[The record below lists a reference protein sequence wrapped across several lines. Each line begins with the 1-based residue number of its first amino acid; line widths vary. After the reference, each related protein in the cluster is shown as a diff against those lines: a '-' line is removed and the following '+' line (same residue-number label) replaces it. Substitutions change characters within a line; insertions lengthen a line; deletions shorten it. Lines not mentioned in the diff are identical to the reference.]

1 MKKIVETRDAPAA
14 IGPYSQAVSSR
25 GLTFISGQIP
35 LDPDTMELVADEF
48 RPQAHQ
54 VFKNLSAVATA
65 AESSLDAC
73 VKLTVYLVDLND
85 FKDLNTIM
93 ADYIKAPFPAR
104 AAVEVAALPRGAR
117 IEIDAILT
125 T

>member
-1 MKKIVETRDAPAA
+1 LKKIVETHGAPAA
-14 IGPYSQAVSSR
+14 IGPYSQAVSSQ

-48 RPQAHQ
+48 WPQAHQ
-54 VFKNLSAVATA
+54 VFKNLSAVAAA

-85 FKDLNTIM
+85 FKDLNAIM
-93 ADYIKAPFPAR
+93 AEYIKAPFPAR

>member
-1 MKKIVETRDAPAA
+1 LKKIVETRDAPAA